1 MARYRRAAVA
11 VAFGISVAHA
21 AAQQPASG
29 VRVLKVEDYLNYET
43 VADPQVSPDGA
54 QIVYTR
60 RWVNQNDDKMEAS
73 LWVMNAD
80 GSKNRFLTKGSDA
93 KWSPDTTRI
102 AYTAEGDPKGP
113 QVFVRWMTEN

>member
-1 MARYRRAAVA
+1 MPQYRRAAVA
-11 VAFGISVAHA
+11 VVFGIAVAHLG
-21 AAQQPASG
+21 AQQPTSSG
-29 VRVLKVEDYLNYET
+29 RVLKVEDYLNYET
-43 VADPQVSPDGA
+43 VADPQISPDGA

-93 KWSPDTTRI
+93 EWSPDGTRI
-102 AYTAEGDPKGP
+102 AYIAEGDPK
-113 QVFVRWMTEN
+113 